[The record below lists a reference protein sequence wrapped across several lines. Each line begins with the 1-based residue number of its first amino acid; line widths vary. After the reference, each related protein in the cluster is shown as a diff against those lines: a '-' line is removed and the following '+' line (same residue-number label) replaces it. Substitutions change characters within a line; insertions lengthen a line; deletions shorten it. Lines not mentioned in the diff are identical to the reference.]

1 MGTHAASGRACAAVP
16 IVTPIGQTAPMRLV
30 DRLPISVL
38 RTRYVPGGWDL
49 LAFVLVFTFFVYL
62 GQAARGLTGSLAH
75 LQATPISLAPAAL
88 IGYSARTALRMLI
101 AMLASLLFTFTYA
114 TLAAKSRRAEVIL
127 VPLLDFLQSV
137 PILSFSLTILFFL
150 QLTPGRVAGAEF
162 ASIFLIFTSQAWNMA
177 FSFYHSLR
185 SIPDELVEAARN
197 FQLGPWMRFWRL
209 EVPFGMPALIW
220 NMMMS
225 MSGGWFFVTVSEA
238 ISVGNTTITLPG
250 VGSYI
255 ALAIQQKNLTAI
267 GWAIAAMFVVILLYD
282 QLLFRP
288 LTASADWFR
297 LEQEAG
303 LTPSRSWALTMM
315 RRSRIL
321 RRIGAAF
328 AALRRLGIGPRVAQ
342 AAPAARTANPWQAR
356 WVDWAWYAALVLIGL
371 GALWKTTT
379 FVLDEVPL
387 REIGHVVV
395 LGLLTLVRV
404 AVLIALAS
412 VIWVPIGVWIGLRPR
427 VASVA
432 QPIAQFLAAFPAN
445 LLFPIVVSAVV
456 LLKLTPDIWLSPLM
470 ILGTQ
475 WYILFNVIVGASA
488 IAPDLRYA
496 GENLGVH
503 GWLWWRRVGLPA
515 VFPFYVTG
523 AITAS
528 GGSWN
533 ASIVAEVASW
543 GSEKL
548 TAHGLGAYI
557 ADSTDAGDFQRTVL
571 GTVVLS
577 LFVVTLN
584 RVFWRPLYARAERKF
599 RIA

>member
-1 MGTHAASGRACAAVP
+1 
-16 IVTPIGQTAPMRLV
+16 MRF
-30 DRLPISVL
+30 DRLPIAVL
-38 RTRYVPGGWDL
+38 RTRYVPGGWDV
-49 LAFVLVFTFFVYL
+49 LAFILVFAFFVYFA
-62 GQAARGLTGSLAH
+62 QAAHGLTGSLSR
-75 LQATPISLAPAAL
+75 LEATPISLDPSAL
-88 IGYSARTALRMLI
+88 FGYSARTALRMLL
-101 AMLASLLFTFTYA
+101 AMVASLVFTFTYA
-114 TLAAKSRRAEVIL
+114 TLAAKSHRAELIL

-137 PILSFSLTILFFL
+137 PILSFSIFILFFL
-150 QLTPGRVAGAEF
+150 QLTPGRVAGAEL

-185 SIPDELVEAARN
+185 SIPDELNEVARN
-197 FQLGPWMRFWRL
+197 FQLSPWMRFWRL
-209 EVPFGMPALIW
+209 EVPFAMPSLIW

-238 ISVGNTTITLPG
+238 ITVGNTTVTLPG

-255 ALAIQQKNLTAI
+255 VAAMEQKNLGAI
-267 GWAIAAMFVVILLYD
+267 GWAILAMLIVILIFD

-288 LTASADWFR
+288 LIASADWFR

-303 LTPSRSWALTMM
+303 FTPSRSWALTMM
-315 RRSRIL
+315 RRSRLL
-321 RRIGAAF
+321 RFVGSGF
-328 AALRRLGIGPRVAQ
+328 AALLRAGVKPIAVWG
-342 AAPAARTANPWQAR
+342 AAPPRPPSLLRSR
-356 WVDWAWYAALVLIGL
+356 WVDYLWYAVLILIGVV
-371 GALWKTTT
+371 ALWKTTQ
-379 FVLDEVPL
+379 FVLGEVRPA
-387 REIGHVVV
+387 EIGRV
-395 LGLLTLVRV
+395 LLYGLFTLTRV

-412 VIWVPIGVWIGLRPR
+412 LIWVPIGVWVGLRPR
-427 VASVA
+427 VADIA

-445 LLFPIVVSAVV
+445 LFFPLVFSAIVLF
-456 LLKLTPDIWLSPLM
+456 KLNPDIWLSPLM

-496 GENLGVH
+496 SENLGVR
-503 GWLWWRRVGLPA
+503 GWLWWRRVALPA

-543 GSEKL
+543 GKEKL

-557 ADSTDAGDFQRTVL
+557 SDATAAADFQRTVL

-577 LFVVTLN
+577 LFVVVLN
-584 RVFWRPLYARAERKF
+584 RIFWRPLYARAERKF
-599 RIA
+599 RIS

>member
-1 MGTHAASGRACAAVP
+1 
-16 IVTPIGQTAPMRLV
+16 MRLE
-30 DRLPISVL
+30 RLPIAVL
-38 RTRYVPGGWDL
+38 RTRYVPGGWDV
-49 LAFVLVFTFFVYL
+49 LAFVLVFAFFVYCA
-62 GQAARGLTGSLAH
+62 QAAHGLAGSLSR
-75 LQATPISLAPAAL
+75 LEATPISLDPSAL
-88 IGYSARTALRMLI
+88 FGYSARTALRMLL

-114 TLAAKSRRAEVIL
+114 TLAAKSHRAEIIL

-137 PILSFSLTILFFL
+137 PILSFSITILFFL
-150 QLTPGRVAGAEF
+150 QLTPGRVAGAEL
-162 ASIFLIFTSQAWNMA
+162 AAIFLIFTSQAWNIA

-197 FQLGPWMRFWRL
+197 FQLSPWMRFWRL
-209 EVPFGMPALIW
+209 EVPFAMPSLIW

-238 ISVGNTTITLPG
+238 ISVGNTTVTLPG

-255 ALAIQQKNLTAI
+255 ALAIEQKNLGAI
-267 GWAIAAMFVVILLYD
+267 AWAIAAMLIVILLFD

-288 LTASADWFR
+288 LIASADWFR

-303 LTPSRSWALTMM
+303 FTPTHSWALTMM
-315 RRSRIL
+315 RRSRLL
-321 RRIGAAF
+321 RFAASGFAAMLRAGIRPVANWGAAPPRPVSVWRSRWLDYLWYAVLLAIGL
-328 AALRRLGIGPRVAQ
+328 AALS
-342 AAPAARTANPWQAR
+342 
-356 WVDWAWYAALVLIGL
+356 
-371 GALWKTTT
+371 KTTQ
-379 FVLDEVPL
+379 FVLGEVRPA
-387 REIGHVVV
+387 EIGHV
-395 LGLLTLVRV
+395 LLYGLFTLIRV
-404 AVLIALAS
+404 AVLIALATL
-412 VIWVPIGVWIGLRPR
+412 IWVPIGVWVGLRPR
-427 VASVA
+427 VASIA

-445 LLFPIVVSAVV
+445 LFFPIVFSAIV
-456 LLKLTPDIWLSPLM
+456 LFKLNPDIWLSPLM

-496 GENLGVH
+496 SENLGVH
-503 GWLWWRRVGLPA
+503 GWLWWRRVALPA

-543 GSEKL
+543 GNEKL

-557 ADSTDAGDFQRTVL
+557 SAATSAGDFQRSVL

-577 LFVVTLN
+577 LFVVVLN
-584 RVFWRPLYARAERKF
+584 RTFWRPLYARAERKF
-599 RIA
+599 RIS